1 MIGVP
6 TETGSV
12 TLAVKLT
19 VGGATGGGGEGGG
32 AAGGGPTLTP
42 VDEMNCPKIAAKLL
56 AVTIIHRLSTELA
69 AILG

>member
-1 MIGVP
+1 MTV
-6 TETGSV
+6 TG
-12 TLAVKLT
+12 TAV
-19 VGGATGGGGEGGG
+19 GAGG
-32 AAGGGPTLTP
+32 AAGGGAADAP